1 MVGRAG
7 RMGSVL
13 LMGLSGGIGSGKS
26 TVARRLVERGAVL
39 VDSDVLARE
48 VVKQSTPG
56 LAELVE
62 RFGDD
67 ILDSGGALNRSALAA
82 KVFGDS
88 DARADLNAITHPKI
102 RELTAERIAQAPA
115 DAVVVHDVPLL
126 VEAGYAANYHLVAIV
141 GAPEPVRVRR
151 LIDRGLAEDD
161 VRARIAAQAT
171 DEQRREVAD
180 VWLDNS
186 GSVEEINAQ
195 VDALWQDRL
204 VPFEE
209 NVRLR
214 RPAPERA
221 PKLVDADPDW
231 PRQARQLIARIERAA
246 GDKAVRV
253 DHIGSTS
260 VPGLPAKDVIDLQMT
275 VRSLDDADALAEPL
289 AEAGFLVHPGIRRDN
304 PHTFAPD
311 PALWQKRIHRSA
323 DPGRYVNLHL
333 RVDGSP
339 GQRTAL
345 IFPAWLRADRAAR
358 DEYLELKRK
367 VAAEHANDADLS
379 AYADAKERWLVEAV
393 PKAWQWAE
401 STGWTP

>member
-1 MVGRAG
+1 M
-7 RMGSVL
+7 L

-26 TVARRLVERGAVL
+26 TVARRLVARGAVL

-48 VVKQSTPG
+48 VVRPGTPG
-56 LAELVE
+56 LTELVE

-67 ILDSGGALNRSALAA
+67 ILDSDGALNRPALAA
-82 KVFGDS
+82 KVFSDS

-102 RELTAERIAQAPA
+102 RELTAARIAQAPT

-126 VEAGYAANYHLVAIV
+126 VEAGYAANYHLVVIV
-141 GAPEPVRVRR
+141 GAPEPVRMRR

-161 VRARIAAQAT
+161 ARARIAAQAT

-214 RPAPERA
+214 RRPPKRA
-221 PKLVDADPDW
+221 PLLVEPDPEW
-231 PRQARQLIARIERAA
+231 PRQARRLIARIERAA
-246 GDKAVRV
+246 GDKAVRI

-260 VPGLPAKDVIDLQMT
+260 VPGLPAKDVIDLQLT

-289 AEAGFLVHPGIRRDN
+289 GEAGFPLLPEIRGDT
-304 PHTFAPD
+304 PHSFAPD
-311 PALWQKRIHRSA
+311 PMQWKKRIHLSA
-323 DPGRYVNLHL
+323 DPGRYANLHV
-333 RVDGSP
+333 RVDGSAS
-339 GQRTAL
+339 QRVAL
-345 IFPAWLRADRAAR
+345 VFPAWLRADETARA
-358 DEYLELKRK
+358 EYLALKRK
-367 VAAEHANDADLS
+367 VSAEHANDPNHD
-379 AYADAKERWLVEAV
+379 AYAAAKEPWFETGLR
-393 PKAWQWAE
+393 KAWHWADR
-401 STGWTP
+401 TGWSPSD

>member
-1 MVGRAG
+1 
-7 RMGSVL
+7 
-13 LMGLSGGIGSGKS
+13 MGLSGGIGSGKS

-48 VVKQSTPG
+48 VVQPGTPG
-56 LAELVE
+56 LTELVE

-67 ILDSGGALNRSALAA
+67 ILDSGGALNRPALAA

-102 RELTAERIAQAPA
+102 RELTAARIAQAPT

-126 VEAGYAANYHLVAIV
+126 VEAGYAANYHLVVIV

-161 VRARIAAQAT
+161 ARARIAAQAT
-171 DEQRREVAD
+171 DEQRRAVAD

-214 RPAPERA
+214 RRPPKRA
-221 PKLVDADPDW
+221 PLLVEPDPEW
-231 PRQARQLIARIERAA
+231 PRQARRLIARIERAA
-246 GDKAVRV
+246 GDKAVRI

-260 VPGLPAKDVIDLQMT
+260 VPGLPAKDIIDLQLT

-289 AEAGFLVHPGIRRDN
+289 GEAGFPLLPEIRGDS
-304 PHTFAPD
+304 PHSFAPD
-311 PALWQKRIHRSA
+311 PVQWKKRIHLSA
-323 DPGRYVNLHL
+323 DPGRYANLHV
-333 RVDGSP
+333 RVDGSAS
-339 GQRTAL
+339 QRVAL
-345 IFPAWLRADRAAR
+345 VFPDWLRADESARA
-358 DEYLELKRK
+358 EYLALKRK
-367 VAAEHANDADLS
+367 VSAEHANDPNHD
-379 AYADAKERWLVEAV
+379 AYADAKEPWFETGLRN
-393 PKAWQWAE
+393 AWHWADR
-401 STGWTP
+401 TGWSPSD